1 MTPRPTPKPKRGTSI
16 VWRIASASLLVAIL
30 AIALLF
36 AVSWST
42 VERSTS
48 EALAATVTTDLA
60 GLIDIHASSGEAE
73 LIRRVADR
81 KDVVNVEGRRPHY
94 LVARADGTPVAG
106 DVKAWPK
113 LSAAFSEQGYVTL
126 SDGTKVYARAAKL
139 APDLQLLVTREYAQ
153 DRETLSRLTQI
164 FLGVGAAI
172 ILVVGLVAVLTARG
186 LARRIERINEGLRAA
201 AEGYPAALDS
211 PSHPG
216 DEVDELARQGAR
228 LLARQAQLV
237 RVQKNVSDHV
247 AHEIRTPLM
256 HLDGRLAAALQALP
270 EPGGKGALTQSRG
283 DIRGIV
289 AMLDSLLDIASNEGR
304 RGDLAGLSELDLSA
318 LITDLSALYE
328 GSVEETGLTLETAI
342 EPGVTMLAE
351 RMQIVRL
358 VSNLLDN
365 AIKYVPAGGRI
376 SLTLAQG
383 PRITV
388 ADDGP
393 GVAREDRARIF
404 ERFARSAGQ
413 VSQPGHGLGL
423 ALARAIAQRHGLV
436 LRLAES
442 ERGACF
448 VVEPEA

>member
-1 MTPRPTPKPKRGTSI
+1 MTPVAPSQRRQSI
-16 VWRIASASLLVAIL
+16 VWRIASVSLAVAIL
-30 AIALLF
+30 ALALLY
-36 AVSWST
+36 AVSFSA
-42 VERSTS
+42 VERSAR

-60 GLIDIHASSGEAE
+60 GLIDIHASGGQAE
-73 LIRRVADR
+73 LARRVADR
-81 KDVVNVEGRRPHY
+81 KDVVSLEGRRPHY
-94 LVARADGTPVAG
+94 LIARADGTRIAG
-106 DVKAWPK
+106 DVSAWPA
-113 LSAAFSEQGYVTL
+113 LSAPLSEQGYVTL
-126 SDGTKVYARAAKL
+126 ADGTPVYARAARL
-139 APDLQLLVTREYAQ
+139 APDLQLLVAREYAQ
-153 DRETLSRLTQI
+153 DRETLRRLSRI

-172 ILVVGLVAVLTARG
+172 VVSVGLLAALMARG
-186 LARRIERINEGLRAA
+186 LAKRIDRINEGLRAA
-201 AEGYPAALDS
+201 AEGYPAALES
-211 PSHPG
+211 PNTPG

-228 LLARQAQLV
+228 LLARQAHLV
-237 RVQKNVSDHV
+237 RVQKHVSDHV

-256 HLDGRLAAALQALP
+256 HLDGRLATALQEQP
-270 EPGGKGALTQSRG
+270 EPGGSGALSRSRS
-283 DIRGIV
+283 DIKAIV

-304 RGDLAGLSELDLSA
+304 RGDLAGLAELDLSA
-318 LITDLSALYE
+318 LLTDLAALYE
-328 GSVEETGLTLETAI
+328 GSIEEAGLTLDTQVA
-342 EPGVTMLAE
+342 PGVTMLGE

-365 AIKYVPAGGRI
+365 AIKYVPTGGRVSL
-376 SLTLAQG
+376 SLTPG
-383 PRITV
+383 PRMTV

-393 GVAREDRARIF
+393 GIPREDRARIF